1 MYKDKYSLQC
11 TYQLFKRDSIMRYE
25 RLSDDTSLI
34 VGENGESQL
43 VSSSLDTNRQVCSI
57 RKILVYLL
65 LIQLVSFNL
74 NFIKSYRNI

>member
-1 MYKDKYSLQC
+1 
-11 TYQLFKRDSIMRYE
+11 MRYE

-43 VSSSLDTNRQVCSI
+43 VSSSFDTNRQVCSI
-57 RKILVYLL
+57 RKILLYLL

-74 NFIKSYRNI
+74 NFIKLYRNI

>member
-1 MYKDKYSLQC
+1 
-11 TYQLFKRDSIMRYE
+11 MRYE